1 MQDLMPGALV
11 RAATFTD
18 HYGNQRQDGPFCG
31 EAVTI
36 IAAVRASTDTLH
48 VYVIDSDGES
58 SDRICTF
65 TQLNRMHVIRGMGSP
80 PCKQTWSISR

>member
-1 MQDLMPGALV
+1 MQDAMPGALA

-18 HYGNQRQDGPFCG
+18 HYGNKQQSDPFCA
-31 EAVTI
+31 EAVVI
-36 IAAVRASTDTLH
+36 VAAVRASTDTLH
-48 VYVIDSDGES
+48 VYVVDSDGES
-58 SDRICTF
+58 NDHICTF